1 VYFTELIWLFVKS
14 FSLKEFSATKPQDL
28 VLQPSYVHEKV
39 GINQKGVNK
48 KIQINGN
55 KSQTVLN
62 RK

>member
-1 VYFTELIWLFVKS
+1 
-14 FSLKEFSATKPQDL
+14 
-28 VLQPSYVHEKV
+28 V

-62 RK
+62 RKWRDVN